1 MNRRQFNR
9 TLALAATTPFIQGRA
24 QPLPYRVN
32 GDRLNR
38 SLRALSSFGRNDL
51 GGVDRV
57 AYSEADLRGRE
68 MAMGLMQSAGLSVRI
83 DYAGNIIGTRP
94 ESASGLPILA
104 LGSHIDSVPQGGNY
118 DGDVG
123 ALGAIEVAAT
133 LADQKIPTRHPMEFI
148 IFANEEG
155 GQTGARAMAGRLAA
169 TDLERVSNSGK
180 TLREGIAFIGGDPD
194 RLDAAQRKPGE
205 LKAYL
210 ELHIEQGPVLDA
222 EGVQI
227 GVVEG
232 IVGIHRWM
240 VTVTGFSNHAGTTPM
255 DRRQDALLAAA
266 EFIQLVNRRVRA
278 ESGRQVGT
286 VGWMEVEPG
295 APNVVPG
302 KVRLTLEMRDLDW
315 PKIDRIFGR
324 IRLEAEEISSRA
336 RVKFGYEEIY
346 NNPPR
351 LTDPGL
357 QEEIRASCHEL
368 GLSHKLMPSGAGHDA
383 QSLSH
388 IVPVGMIFV
397 PSQNGISHSAEE
409 FSAPDAITNGAN
421 VLLHTLLKLDQEA
434 G

>member
-1 MNRRQFNR
+1 MNRRQFNQ
-9 TLALAATTPFIQGRA
+9 TVAFTAAAPFLQQRSK
-24 QPLPYRVN
+24 PLSNRVN
-32 GDRLNR
+32 GDRLNT
-38 SLRALSSFGRNDL
+38 SLMLLSKFGRNTL

-57 AYSEADLRGRE
+57 AYSEADLQGRE
-68 MAMGLMQSAGLSVRI
+68 MAMRLMRSAGLAVRV
-83 DYAGNIIGTRP
+83 DASGNIIGAREAGRP
-94 ESASGLPILA
+94 GLPVLA

-123 ALGAIEVAAT
+123 ALGAIEVATT
-133 LADQKIPTRHPMEFI
+133 LLEQRIPTWHPMEFI

-155 GQTGARAMAGRLAA
+155 GQTGARAMAGRLAE
-169 TDLERVSNSGK
+169 TDLDRVSSSGK
-180 TLREGIAFIGGDPD
+180 TLREGIAFIGGDPN
-194 RLDAAQRKPGE
+194 RLDEVRRVAGD

-210 ELHIEQGPVLDA
+210 ELHIEQGPILDS
-222 EGVQI
+222 EGIQI

-255 DRRQDALLAAA
+255 NRRQDALLAAA
-266 EFIQLVNRRVRA
+266 EFIQLVNRRVRS

-302 KVRLTLEMRDLDW
+302 KVRLTVEMRDLDW
-315 PKIDRIFGR
+315 PKIDRLFER
-324 IRLEAEEISSRA
+324 IRFEAEEISDRA
-336 RVKFGYEEIY
+336 RVQFAYEEIY
-346 NNPPR
+346 DNPPR
-351 LTDPGL
+351 LTAPDL
-357 QEEIRASCHEL
+357 QERIRTSSQEL
-368 GLSHKLMPSGAGHDA
+368 GLSYKLMPSGAGHDA

-409 FSAPDAITNGAN
+409 FSTPEAITNGAN
-421 VLLHTLLKLDQEA
+421 VLLHTLLKLDQEN
-434 G
+434 